1 MSRDAPGAQDADVRV
16 PNLAT
21 DPGFADFLRGQGSR
35 ATRPVAIAPVR
46 VARALGTTERKV
58 LMSYETAAK
67 QSKHA
72 LHPADYDF
80 LTKMMVQGKM
90 LRRKPYH
97 IDFILED
104 EDGKPWHAVLKA
116 TRAGD
121 AIYLASLRRSHQ
133 SDVRRLH
140 RRGQPIPEPGT

>member
-1 MSRDAPGAQDADVRV
+1 MCGSQTLRPTPALRTFCADRAAV
-16 PNLAT
+16 P
-21 DPGFADFLRGQGSR
+21 
-35 ATRPVAIAPVR
+35 PVPWR
-46 VARALGTTERKV
+46 SHPFEWRALGTTERKV